1 VPADGSLYVRQ
12 CDARPTDGGA
22 IVQYLDGG
30 LVWVSAA
37 AK

>member
-12 CDARPTDGGA
+12 CDASPTDGSV